1 MRCIGEKLAKKVFV
15 EYLKTMF
22 PYVKGYKFQI
32 FLVLLFSSL
41 LAISNLISPTIS
53 KMLVD
58 RIFAAHDKN
67 LLIRLLI
74 LMSLAFVIIA
84 TINLLN
90 SYLMAR
96 LTAFLNYRIKMDFF
110 NKLQH
115 TSLVFHMSK
124 KSGEIQ
130 YRMFYDTEF
139 MVDYFL
145 KLIIN
150 MPMYTIWVVLIL
162 YLMYKWSPILMSL
175 VVIVFMFQ
183 VILIV
188 RFREPVKKAVFN
200 KKNIEQNTVSEINEH
215 FNAIELIKT
224 LSLEK

>member
-1 MRCIGEKLAKKVFV
+1 MKCIGEKLAKKVFV

-22 PYVKGYKFQI
+22 PYVKGYSFQI
-32 FLVLLFSSL
+32 FLVLLLSSL
-41 LAISNLISPTIS
+41 LAISNLISPTIT

-130 YRMFYDTEF
+130 YRMF
-139 MVDYFL
+139 MIPNL
-145 KLIIN
+145 
-150 MPMYTIWVVLIL
+150 W
-162 YLMYKWSPILMSL
+162 
-175 VVIVFMFQ
+175 
-183 VILIV
+183 
-188 RFREPVKKAVFN
+188 
-200 KKNIEQNTVSEINEH
+200 
-215 FNAIELIKT
+215 
-224 LSLEK
+224 

>member
-84 TINLLN
+84 TI
-90 SYLMAR
+90 
-96 LTAFLNYRIKMDFF
+96 I
-110 NKLQH
+110 
-115 TSLVFHMSK
+115 
-124 KSGEIQ
+124 
-130 YRMFYDTEF
+130 
-139 MVDYFL
+139 
-145 KLIIN
+145 
-150 MPMYTIWVVLIL
+150 
-162 YLMYKWSPILMSL
+162 
-175 VVIVFMFQ
+175 
-183 VILIV
+183 
-188 RFREPVKKAVFN
+188 
-200 KKNIEQNTVSEINEH
+200 
-215 FNAIELIKT
+215 
-224 LSLEK
+224 